1 MQFLKTLF
9 WVVLAVI
16 VVLFAKGNW
25 KAVELKLWGGLV
37 ADVKLPIL
45 VISAFLL
52 GFLPT
57 FLVYRARMWAMRR
70 RMEPVDRSVVV
81 TPPPAPTQPVPVD
94 NGMSPR
100 VATDSKVWPSA

>member
-45 VISAFLL
+45 LIGAFLL

-57 FLVYRARMWAMRR
+57 FLIYRARIWAMRR
-70 RMEPVDRSVVV
+70 RMEPIDRSTSVVA
-81 TPPPAPTQPVPVD
+81 PPAPAQPVPVD

-100 VATDSKVWPSA
+100 VATDSKIWPA